1 MSTEQNR
8 RLVADAFAAWGQGD
22 SKPFFAIVADDVTWT
37 VIGTTPISGTYTSK
51 KAFLDGAV
59 RQLGGRLKD
68 PILADVKAVNADGDM
83 VFLRWEGRST
93 GPGGKPY
100 AQTYCWVLRLD
111 AGKVVEVT
119 AYLYTELVSAMFA

>member
-8 RLVADAFAAWGQGD
+8 QLVADAFAAWGQGD

-51 KAFLDGAV
+51 QAFLDGAV
-59 RQLGGRLKD
+59 RQLGGRLQT

-93 GPGGKPY
+93 GPAGQPY
-100 AQTYCWVLRLD
+100 AQTYCWVMRLD
-111 AGKVVEVT
+111 GGKVTEVT
-119 AYLYTELVSAMFA
+119 AYLDTELVSAMFA